1 MKPFKEQAENKIE
14 SPTLVPVLF
23 KLTSIRGLPVEVAK
37 LPFIPNDPIDTTSV
51 IGVTSKLISPNKI
64 NNFFSV
70 PTDKSFCVLSF
81 AHVSKSLPTP
91 AKATACSF

>member
-51 IGVTSKLISPNKI
+51 IGVTSKLISP
-64 NNFFSV
+64 
-70 PTDKSFCVLSF
+70 TDKSFCVLSF